1 MACVF
6 QVEITAVEAIVEACG
21 QDLRQVIN
29 HLQFFGS
36 LTGGNQK
43 DTPLAIEQ
51 IGMFIGHQIHGFI

>member
-1 MACVF
+1 
-6 QVEITAVEAIVEACG
+6 VEAIVEACG

-43 DTPLAIEQ
+43 DTQLAIENWYFCRSPNM
-51 IGMFIGHQIHGFI
+51 G